1 MLIPKTDGD
10 FATARTISVSLRNMR
25 GKIFLTVVVRRLTEF
40 MINNKYVVMN
50 MSVHKGDLPT
60 VNFKNKGCIEHFGAM
75 WEVIED
81 ARLNRRDLNIVW
93 PDFANAYGAL
103 PHLLHS
109 DLEGLMVL

>member
-10 FATARTISVSLRNMR
+10 FAPATARTISVSLRNMR

-40 MINNKYVVMN
+40 MINDKYVVM
-50 MSVHKGDLPT
+50 SVLKGDLPT
-60 VNFKNKGCIEHFGAM
+60 VNFKNKGCIE
-75 WEVIED
+75 VIED
-81 ARLNRRDLNIVW
+81 ARLNRRDLNLVW

-109 DLEGLMVL
+109 DLEGLTVL

>member
-1 MLIPKTDGD
+1 MQ
-10 FATARTISVSLRNMR
+10 
-25 GKIFLTVVVRRLTEF
+25 GKIFLAVVARRLTEF
-40 MINNKYVVMN
+40 MINSKYVD
-50 MSVHKGDLPT
+50 MSVQKGGLPR
-60 VNFKNKGCIEHFGAM
+60 VRGCIEHFGAM